1 MTYIDN
7 CKKHKQTIINNFEEA
22 QNIEGAISQDLID
35 KLVLY
40 QFNNAHRVKWSGTS
54 RNIQPLC
61 SIDNLFTDIPELQ
74 EIFNNLIGDFSHRH
88 TGNFYITTLLHDAH
102 VDLLGEEEC
111 DIEGFEWTG
120 NIIPY
125 KSAIIPLLI
134 NSDHASY
141 TAFFRQRHIGYS
153 VTFDKIGYTKQDNSM
168 YKLAREYPEFYEYGN
183 FRDFR
188 MANPLVPKKNVEDFE
203 FENVF
208 KFKPGNIM
216 LFDACQLHMS
226 VIHDW
231 KAEKDV
237 SFLKNGIN
245 IQFYREV

>member
-1 MTYIDN
+1 MTYIEN
-7 CKKHKQTIINNFEEA
+7 CRTHKKQIIDNFEEA
-22 QNIEGAISQDLID
+22 QNIEGAISQDLIN
-35 KLVLY
+35 KLLMF

-61 SIDNLFTDIPELQ
+61 NIDDIFKTIPEMQ
-74 EIFNNLIGDFSHRH
+74 EIFNDLIGEFSKYH
-88 TGNFYITTLLHDAH
+88 TGNYYITTLLHDAH

-111 DIEGFEWTG
+111 NLKGFEWTK
-120 NIIPY
+120 NVIPY

-134 NSDHASY
+134 NDDHASF
-141 TAFFRQRHIGYS
+141 TGFFRQRHIGHS
-153 VTFDKIGYTKQDNSM
+153 VTFDKAGYTSQDNSM
-168 YKLAREYPEFYEYGN
+168 YKLAREYPKFYEYGN
-183 FRDFR
+183 HRDFK

-226 VIHDW
+226 VVHDW
-231 KAEKDV
+231 KSEKDI